1 LSLKIFFYVGN
12 LAYISSIITNINNQ
26 MEKYTV
32 YMTCPAFPG
41 KVRKSVVESNN
52 LWNAKKLALSL
63 YPGYILL

>member
-1 LSLKIFFYVGN
+1 
-12 LAYISSIITNINNQ
+12 

-41 KVRKSVVESNN
+41 KVRKSVVES
-52 LWNAKKLALSL
+52 LTLMDAKKLALSL